1 MRRPSFRWLHRRQRS
16 AAPTVVAVGV
26 LLCIAIPALAATPK
40 PGKWQG
46 SVPIVAKGLTQPVTV
61 KFSTVPAKAGGQ
73 RVKGFSLGSFKLD
86 SCTGG
91 EHFATSGFKATVKP
105 KVTQGKFKF
114 TETIGDKTLKV
125 TGRFLTK
132 TQASGTAAF
141 TVSSGATCATGKR
154 NWAAEL
160 K

>member
-1 MRRPSFRWLHRRQRS
+1 MAGLGPYRRERPDPDSHGQLLHSPR
-16 AAPTVVAVGV
+16 
-26 LLCIAIPALAATPK
+26 
-40 PGKWQG
+40 
-46 SVPIVAKGLTQPVTV
+46 
-61 KFSTVPAKAGGQ
+61 KAGGQ

-105 KVTQGKFKF
+105 KVTEGKFKF

-132 TQASGTAAF
+132 TKAKGTAAF